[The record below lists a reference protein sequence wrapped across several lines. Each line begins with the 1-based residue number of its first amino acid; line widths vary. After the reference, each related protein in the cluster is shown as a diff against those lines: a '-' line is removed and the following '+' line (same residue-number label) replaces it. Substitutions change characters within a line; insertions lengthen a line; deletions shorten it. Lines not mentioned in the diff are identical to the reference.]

1 MHAKRRFE
9 RFDPVTVRAAA
20 RLVRYARCQRLS
32 ASAVETYLRELALLQ
47 PMSGP
52 DAHRALERL
61 ARRAASLGRL
71 GVSTPFS
78 KARVQLAQLPRS
90 VGPDGELVCAD
101 SREPRQDL
109 RN

>member
-1 MHAKRRFE
+1 MHAKRRFQ

-47 PMSGP
+47 PLSSP
-52 DAHRALERL
+52 DAHLALERL
-61 ARRAASLGRL
+61 ARRAAALGRL

-78 KARVQLAQLPRS
+78 KSRVQLTQLPRHIS
-90 VGPDGELVCAD
+90 QDGELVRAD
-101 SREPRQDL
+101 SGDPRREL